1 MSKARKTD
9 ETRLEVQRWQ
19 ERRLSVRAQLSELE
33 QKRASAALDI
43 RAHQRD
49 TDAAEVAELVG
60 DGPVTVAE
68 AVDIDELDR
77 SLRLRRTAL
86 AEIERRLKQAE
97 DAHRR
102 ALAEE
107 LRPDFTKRLQDWL
120 DAWALLCERTQT
132 VHELRDSAEGELGAL
147 LPLPVPLERYRVG
160 VGTRS
165 EHIAEEFERLY
176 GVSNAWLAEQLDA
189 AHKRAEA
196 AQLKIEAIKR
206 RAAA

>member
-1 MSKARKTD
+1 MSKPPKTA
-9 ETRLEVQRWQ
+9 ETRLQLQRWQ
-19 ERRLSVRAQLSELE
+19 ERRLEVRAQLTELE

-49 TDAAEVAELVG
+49 TDAAEVAELIG
-60 DGPVTVAE
+60 DDPQTVAE

-120 DAWALLCERTQT
+120 DAWALLCERTQA
-132 VHELRDSAEGELGAL
+132 VHELRDSAEGELGSL

-160 VGTRS
+160 VNTRS
-165 EHIAEEFERLY
+165 EQIAGEFERLY
-176 GVSNAWLAEQLDA
+176 GVSNSWLDEQLKA
-189 AHKRAEA
+189 AHDRAEA
-196 AQLKIEAIKR
+196 QQLRIEKLK
-206 RAAA
+206 RAAAA